1 VLAVQQLEVRFPSF
15 DRSDGG
21 ERCILQDV
29 SFELAAGES
38 LGLVGES
45 GCGKSMTA
53 LSIMGL
59 IPPPGYISQGSIR
72 LKGRE
77 LVGLRESELR
87 QVRGKEMAMIFQDP
101 TASLNPSLTI
111 GQQIMEPLQQHHH
124 MSRQQAHTRALELL
138 SLVHVPEPHH
148 RIDDYPH
155 QFSGGMAQRVMI
167 ARALACNQQLLL
179 ADEPTTALDVTVQG
193 QILDLFADLRQQLQ
207 LSLLLITHNLGVV
220 AEVCD
225 RVVVMYAGQVCEI
238 APVQTLFAQPA
249 HPYTA
254 ALIHT
259 IPDDAEVGKRLPV
272 LPGIVPDASAFP
284 TGCRFQSRCPFA
296 TKHCLQEHLPLRQLD
311 NGHASRCVRI
321 EEIDL
326 TDATQFYETR
336 QSHDLQR

>member
-1 VLAVQQLEVRFPSF
+1 
-15 DRSDGG
+15 
-21 ERCILQDV
+21 
-29 SFELAAGES
+29 
-38 LGLVGES
+38 
-45 GCGKSMTA
+45 
-53 LSIMGL
+53 
-59 IPPPGYISQGSIR
+59 
-72 LKGRE
+72 
-77 LVGLRESELR
+77 
-87 QVRGKEMAMIFQDP
+87 VRGKELAMIFQDP

-111 GQQIMEPLQQHHH
+111 GQQIMEPLQRHHG
-124 MSRQQAHTRALELL
+124 MSRQQARTRALELL
-138 SLVHVPEPHH
+138 SLVHVPEPHN

-193 QILDLFADLRQQLQ
+193 QILDLFADLRQQLG

-238 APVQTLFAQPA
+238 APVQRLFAQPA

-254 ALIHT
+254 ALLRT
-259 IPDDAEVGKRLPV
+259 IPDNAEVGERLPV
-272 LPGIVPDASAFP
+272 LPGVVPEASAFP

-296 TKHCLQEHLPLRQLD
+296 TDVCMQEQIPLRQLD

-326 TDATQFYETR
+326 TDETR
-336 QSHDLQR
+336 TDETRTDETRTDETRTDEISHPQSINIQR